1 MQYICRQGTSTTL
14 ISYAVMLLIT
24 NLMFKVQTI
33 FYSRI

>member
-1 MQYICRQGTSTTL
+1 MQYICCQGTSTTL